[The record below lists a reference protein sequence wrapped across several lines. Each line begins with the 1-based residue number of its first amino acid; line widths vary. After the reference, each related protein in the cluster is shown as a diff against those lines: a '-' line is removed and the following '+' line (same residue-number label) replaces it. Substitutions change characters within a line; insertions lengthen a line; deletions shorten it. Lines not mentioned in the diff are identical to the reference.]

1 MNPLS
6 SISQESISRR
16 AYHLWEEAGRP
27 HGRHEEHWHQ
37 AERDLQALHAKTS
50 DVNGNRGDTVQPAAG
65 NHGTEKVPHSTN
77 YVHPGVSTDS
87 LRHHRR

>member
-6 SISQESISRR
+6 STSHESISRR

-27 HGRHEEHWHQ
+27 DGRHEEHWHQ
-37 AERDLQALHAKTS
+37 AERDLEALDARAS
-50 DVNGNRGDTVQPAAG
+50 ANGNRSGHVP
-65 NHGTEKVPHSTN
+65 EKARHSTN

-87 LRHHRR
+87 LHHHRH